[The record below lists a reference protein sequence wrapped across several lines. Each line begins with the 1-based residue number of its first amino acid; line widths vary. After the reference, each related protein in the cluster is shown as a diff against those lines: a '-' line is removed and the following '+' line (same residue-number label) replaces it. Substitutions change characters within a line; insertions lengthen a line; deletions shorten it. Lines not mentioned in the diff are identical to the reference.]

1 MSNQLTD
8 RQFWTQYWESKTD
21 LIFPV
26 KPDYLFHQQLQDI
39 VVTGTVNTAIELG
52 GFPGYYSIFL
62 KKYLHLETTLLDYF
76 VHPGILNDLLRAN
89 QLSTADVSVVETDL
103 FSYTPE
109 KQYDLVLSCGLIEH
123 FHDTKDI
130 LARHV
135 QFMKPDGKLFITLP
149 NFKSV
154 NGWVQKTFDRS
165 NYDKHNIQCMN
176 LQLLKEA
183 AVQLG
188 LKNVKVSYFG
198 GFSVWL
204 ENRKEKSAL
213 TRAFIKALWYAG
225 KIPTKILGFESRAL
239 SPYIILTA
247 TR

>member
-21 LIFPV
+21 LIFPI
-26 KPDYLFHQQLQDI
+26 KPDYLFHQQLKDI
-39 VVTGTVNTAIELG
+39 VASGGVKSAIELG

-62 KKYLHLETTLLDYF
+62 KKYLHLDTTLLDYF
-76 VHPGILNDLLRAN
+76 VHPDILKDLLRAN
-89 QLSTADVSVVETDL
+89 QLSASDISVIETDL
-103 FSYTPE
+103 FNYTPE

-123 FHDTKDI
+123 FHDTRDI

-165 NYDKHNIQCMN
+165 NYDKHNIRCMD
-176 LQLLKEA
+176 LQLLSNA
-183 AVQLG
+183 AHELG
-188 LKNVKVSYFG
+188 LKNVKVGYYG

-204 ENRKEKSAL
+204 ENRKEKSAI
-213 TRAFIKALWYAG
+213 TKAFIKALWYAG
-225 KIPTKILGFESRAL
+225 KIPTKVLGFESKAL

>member
-21 LIFPV
+21 LIFPI
-26 KPDYLFHQQLQDI
+26 KPDYLFHQQLKDL
-39 VVTGTVNTAIELG
+39 VASGEVKSAIELG

-62 KKYLHLETTLLDYF
+62 KKYLHLDATLLDYF
-76 VHPGILNDLLRAN
+76 VHPGILNDLLKAN
-89 QLSTADVSVVETDL
+89 QLSANDVSVIETDL

-165 NYDKHNIQCMN
+165 NYDKHNIKCMD
-176 LQLLKEA
+176 LQLLSDA
-183 AVQLG
+183 ASELG
-188 LKNVKVSYFG
+188 LKNVQVTYFG

-204 ENRKEKSAL
+204 ENRKEKSAI
-213 TRAFIKALWYAG
+213 TKAFIKALWYAG
-225 KIPTKILGFESRAL
+225 KIPTKILGFESQAL